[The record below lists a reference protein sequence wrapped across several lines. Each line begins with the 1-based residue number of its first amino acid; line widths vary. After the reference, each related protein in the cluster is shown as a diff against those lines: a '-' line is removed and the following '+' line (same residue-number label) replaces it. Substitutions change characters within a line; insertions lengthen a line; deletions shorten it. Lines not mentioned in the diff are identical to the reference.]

1 MFDIKK
7 FITEGSTGPA
17 RQMELEAHKIEGAM
31 RTLASS
37 LQRLESQAGKSP
49 ISQDVRA
56 LRLQTMQL
64 AKGVKRMVDRIET
77 EHREN

>member
-1 MFDIKK
+1 MSFDIKK
-7 FITEGSTGPA
+7 FITEGSTGA
-17 RQMELEAHKIEGAM
+17 TRQIELEAHKIEGAM

-49 ISQDVRA
+49 ISHDVRA

-64 AKGVKRMVDRIET
+64 AKGVKKMVDRIE
-77 EHREN
+77 ELGD